1 MRTSAG
7 RQADSGE
14 ELLRRMAAR
23 RRRDNAIVAVIAVL
37 AVLGGGRTILGWFAD
52 EPAAKS
58 PDTMSSAIIGH
69 ARLAESFAEEFVV
82 TYLSA
87 TSGQQERLG
96 EYVGAGQQISL
107 PATSRQVSDP
117 IVVFTSRNVSTDAFD
132 VWSITVSVKVAK
144 AGGGAATTGSREYYR
159 VAVSVAADGRRRA
172 LAVPAAVEPPGRG
185 IDLVLGYQN
194 PCGAESPLAQ
204 VASGFLSAYLTASGD
219 IARYTVPNSG
229 IAALRPAPF
238 TSVESTTVS
247 SDEGGCGVGGSNARV
262 LVTINPKTA
271 SGSAPTLA
279 YPLTMIQ
286 NAGQWQVEYL
296 DSMPELREPMT
307 VVAAEQGSGGAPTS
321 TATTAPSS
329 AVSIPPA
336 TQN

>member
-1 MRTSAG
+1 
-7 RQADSGE
+7 
-14 ELLRRMAAR
+14 MAAR

-52 EPAAKS
+52 KPVAKS
-58 PDTMSSAIIGH
+58 PDSMSTSIIGH
-69 ARLAESFAEEFVV
+69 AQLAESFAEEFVV

-87 TSGQQERLG
+87 SSGQQERLG
-96 EYVGAGQQISL
+96 EYVGGGQQINL
-107 PATSRQVSDP
+107 PATGRQVSDP
-117 IVVFTSRNVSTDAFD
+117 IVVFTSRNLSTEAFD
-132 VWSITVSVKVAK
+132 VWSVTVSVRVAK
-144 AGGGAATTGSREYYR
+144 AAGGASGNREYYR
-159 VAVSVAADGRRRA
+159 VSVSVAADGRRRA
-172 LAVPAAVEPPGRG
+172 LAVPAAVESPGRG

-204 VASGFLSAYLTASGD
+204 VASGFLSTYLTGSGD
-219 IARYTVPNSG
+219 IARYTIPNSG

-238 TSVESTTVS
+238 TSVETTTVA
-247 SDEGGCGVGGSNARV
+247 SDDGGCGVGGTNARV
-262 LVTINPKTA
+262 LVTINPKTG
-271 SGSAPTLA
+271 SGAAPTLA

-286 NAGQWQVEYL
+286 TAGQWQVEYL

-307 VVAAEQGSGGAPTS
+307 VVAANEGSGGAPTS

>member
-1 MRTSAG
+1 MRTTAG

-52 EPAAKS
+52 KPVAKS
-58 PDTMSSAIIGH
+58 PDTMSTAIIGH

-87 TSGQQERLG
+87 SSGQQERLG
-96 EYVGAGQQISL
+96 EYVGGGQQINL
-107 PATSRQVSDP
+107 PATGRQVSDP
-117 IVVFTSRNVSTDAFD
+117 IVVFTSRNLSTDAFD
-132 VWSITVSVKVAK
+132 VWSVTVSVRVAK
-144 AGGGAATTGSREYYR
+144 TGAGASGNREYYR

-204 VASGFLSAYLTASGD
+204 VASGFLSAYLTGSGD

-238 TSVESTTVS
+238 TSAETTTVS
-247 SDEGGCGVGGSNARV
+247 SDDAGCGVGGSNARV
-262 LVTINPKTA
+262 LVTVNPKTA
-271 SGSAPTLA
+271 SGAAPTLA

-286 NAGQWQVEYL
+286 TAGQWQVEYL

-307 VVAAEQGSGGAPTS
+307 VVAANEGSGGAPTS
-321 TATTAPSS
+321 TATSAPSS